1 MVYKI
6 SDRAIIT
13 QENGKTVL
21 IAKQAIYEENLEVAD
36 TLGSLNSNYFDIYF
50 ADKYQGKVSGYVQGG
65 ISIPP
70 YSNLNTIDKFSL
82 TSNANATD
90 VGNLTLGK
98 TRSSAQKS
106 PADGFN
112 SGGVTGPGVNSPHI
126 TTIEKY
132 SFSSD
137 GNATSV
143 GNLSNARSAVVGHSS
158 ATDGYSGAGYPGW
171 GTTPTTNVIDK
182 FPFAISSG
190 TAVRVGYLTEQVAL
204 ASGQQSDTHGYYS
217 GGDNQFGANRNDIQK
232 FPFVSD
238 GNTTDVGDL
247 TTAGYPAGAGHSSS
261 DNGYRTGG
269 FINPSPTFNRD
280 TVDYWPFA
288 SDTNAVDLGDLSQER
303 VQHAGVSSTTT
314 GYVAGGY
321 RGPAPQPNVGV
332 TVIEAFPFAGTFSTS
347 DTADL
352 TQARAYGTGNQT

>member
-6 SDRAIIT
+6 SDKAIIT
-13 QENGKTVL
+13 QENGKNVL

-132 SFSSD
+132 SFK
-137 GNATSV
+137 NSV
-143 GNLSNARSAVVGHSS
+143 
-158 ATDGYSGAGYPGW
+158 
-171 GTTPTTNVIDK
+171 
-182 FPFAISSG
+182 
-190 TAVRVGYLTEQVAL
+190 
-204 ASGQQSDTHGYYS
+204 
-217 GGDNQFGANRNDIQK
+217 
-232 FPFVSD
+232 
-238 GNTTDVGDL
+238 
-247 TTAGYPAGAGHSSS
+247 
-261 DNGYRTGG
+261 
-269 FINPSPTFNRD
+269 
-280 TVDYWPFA
+280 
-288 SDTNAVDLGDLSQER
+288 
-303 VQHAGVSSTTT
+303 
-314 GYVAGGY
+314 
-321 RGPAPQPNVGV
+321 
-332 TVIEAFPFAGTFSTS
+332 VIEIIYMPF
-347 DTADL
+347 L
-352 TQARAYGTGNQT
+352 VY